1 MNEPMLE
8 KLLNA
13 KKYQDVCPDTV
24 RRVWAEC
31 REKYKRPKEAERA
44 AREAL
49 HGITGAFLTPGEAKR
64 CADAL
69 REWAAQGRDDADLER
84 ILAHHAST
92 RERLPL
98 SRMDALYE
106 KIFAIAGRPES
117 VLDLACGLNPLYLGA
132 REIRTVGL
140 DISGQ
145 SVNLVNTCAE
155 RCGAPVRA
163 VCADLLCEGAIPEE
177 RFDLALLFKVLPL
190 LERQRAGSAAAVM
203 SRANARALAVSF
215 PTRTLG
221 GRDVGMERHYAEW
234 MEARVPEGFAIAGR
248 FADGN
253 ELFYILKEG

>member
-1 MNEPMLE
+1 MEKHNHLSGALVERAYADAAARYAKAKDADRAARRELHRVAGAFFSREEARRAE
-8 KLLNA
+8 KLLS
-13 KKYQDVCPDTV
+13 QWPEGGDEV
-24 RRVWAEC
+24 
-31 REKYKRPKEAERA
+31 
-44 AREAL
+44 L
-49 HGITGAFLTPGEAKR
+49 S
-64 CADAL
+64 
-69 REWAAQGRDDADLER
+69 R
-84 ILAHHAST
+84 ILALHAST

-106 KIFAIAGRPES
+106 KIFAIAGRLES

-132 REIRTVGL
+132 RGIRTVGL

-145 SVNLVNTCAE
+145 SVNLVNNFAAS
-155 RCGAPVRA
+155 CGAPVRA
-163 VCADLLCEGAIPEE
+163 VCADLLCEGAMPEE
-177 RFDLALLFKVLPL
+177 RFDLALLFKALPL